1 MNADIIIT
9 ILLCAFVFT
18 MLYCICLRCKKVA
31 KTDRLK
37 KLAYRL
43 MRRNSV
49 SPTIAVDMESK
60 DEKENE
66 IRFSQIV

>member
-1 MNADIIIT
+1 MNIDIIIT
-9 ILLCAFVFT
+9 ILLCAFLFT
-18 MLYCICLRCKKVA
+18 MLYCICLRCKKVV

-37 KLAYRL
+37 KVAYRL

>member
-1 MNADIIIT
+1 MNIDAIIT

-18 MLYCICLRCKKVA
+18 MLYCICLSCKNTSKM
-31 KTDRLK
+31 DRLK
-37 KLAYRL
+37 KITYRL

-49 SPTIAVDMESK
+49 SPTIEIDIEPNN
-60 DEKENE
+60 EKENE

>member
-1 MNADIIIT
+1 MNIDAIIT

-18 MLYCICLRCKKVA
+18 MLYCICLSCKNTSKM
-31 KTDRLK
+31 DRLK
-37 KLAYRL
+37 KITYRL

-49 SPTIAVDMESK
+49 SPTIEIDIESK

>member
-1 MNADIIIT
+1 MNIDAIIT

-18 MLYCICLRCKKVA
+18 MLYCICLRCKSASKM
-31 KTDRLK
+31 DRLK
-37 KLAYRL
+37 NITYRL

-49 SPTIAVDMESK
+49 SPTIEVDIEPK

-66 IRFSQIV
+66 VRFSQIV

>member
-1 MNADIIIT
+1 MNIDAIIT

-18 MLYCICLRCKKVA
+18 MLYCICLSCKNTSKME
-31 KTDRLK
+31 RLK
-37 KLAYRL
+37 KITNRL

-49 SPTIAVDMESK
+49 SPTIEIDIEPNN
-60 DEKENE
+60 EKENE